1 MRIKIEFEVDVPD
14 IPHTEKE
21 LEEYLE
27 YTYGIISSIHKS
39 NPFFELGSPDAIE
52 DTFYWDFK

>member
-14 IPHTEKE
+14 IPHTEEE
-21 LEEYLE
+21 LDIYLA
-27 YTYGIISSIHKS
+27 YTYGVKGSIKIS
-39 NPFFELGSPDAIE
+39 NPFNKTGQPDVIP